1 MGMLDIFLL
10 ILGLLLC
17 FGGIVGSVL
26 PVLPGPPISWVG
38 LLLLFLTSA
47 VPMNYWFLIITL
59 IIAIV
64 MVVLDYVIPAVGTK
78 RFGGS
83 RAGAIGT
90 TVGLVVGLIAP
101 IPMGVLIGPFLGAF
115 IGEIAFN
122 QTESNQ
128 ALKAA
133 FGSFLGFLAS
143 TFMKLVVCFI
153 FLGFYIYYTVKYFD
167 NFF

>member
-17 FGGIVGSVL
+17 FGGIIGSVL

-47 VPMNYWFLIITL
+47 VPMNYWFLGITL

-64 MVVLDYVIPAVGTK
+64 IVVLDYIIPAVGTK

-90 TVGLVVGLIAP
+90 TVGLIVGLVAP
-101 IPMGVLIGPFLGAF
+101 MPFGVLIGPFAGAF
-115 IGEIAFN
+115 IGEVAFN
-122 QTESNQ
+122 QTETDQ

-153 FLGFYIYYTVKYFD
+153 FPLV
-167 NFF
+167 

>member
-1 MGMLDIFLL
+1 MVMLDIFLL

-17 FGGIVGSVL
+17 FGGIIGSVL

-38 LLLLFLTSA
+38 LLVLFLTSA
-47 VPMNYWFLIITL
+47 VPMNYWFLGITL
-59 IIAIV
+59 VISIV
-64 MVVLDYVIPAVGTK
+64 IVILDYIIPAVGTK

-90 TVGLVVGLIAP
+90 TVGLIVGLLAP
-101 IPMGVLIGPFLGAF
+101 IPFGVLIGPFVGAF
-115 IGEIAFN
+115 IGEVAFN
-122 QTESNQ
+122 QTETDQ

-153 FLGFYIYYTVKYFD
+153 FLGFYIYYAIEHF
-167 NFF
+167 NSFF